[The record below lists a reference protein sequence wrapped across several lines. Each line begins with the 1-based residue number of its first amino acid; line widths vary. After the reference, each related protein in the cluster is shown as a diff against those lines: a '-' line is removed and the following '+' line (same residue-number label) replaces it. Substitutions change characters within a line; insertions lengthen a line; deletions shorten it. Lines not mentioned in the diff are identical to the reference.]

1 LTVDYEQTLRADG
14 SIAIPLDLSPGQGD
28 RNQDPAAIAQADAPS
43 ADSPD
48 AGVPGL
54 RAQWA
59 TRRRYMEAH
68 NEKRLPD
75 GRRRM
80 RRFPLFKF
88 LIERL
93 GTVLKA
99 SGVYRRGLRN
109 AVQVKLN
116 RMEITFDDLPES
128 FDGYTILHLTDLH
141 VDGLPDGIGHLAEL
155 VKGVPVDA
163 CVLTGDYR
171 FNIRGPFDAIL
182 SPMQEL
188 VDAVSARDG
197 IYGILGN
204 HDSVEMMEPFEKLGI
219 RMLANETLSLA
230 RGDDRVH
237 LTGIDDV
244 HYYYTVRALEALRA
258 TPDGFNIAL
267 VHSPEIVE
275 HAAAAGMSL
284 YLTGHT
290 HGGQICLPG
299 SRPIITNIAARR
311 AYATGSWRCGEM
323 VGYTSPG
330 AGISGLPVRYFSKS
344 EAALITLKRRA

>member
-1 LTVDYEQTLRADG
+1 MADG
-14 SIAIPLDLSPGQGD
+14 MIAVPLDLPPGHCD
-28 RNQDPAAIAQADAPS
+28 HISTPETIAPSETPS
-43 ADSPD
+43 ADP
-48 AGVPGL
+48 
-54 RAQWA
+54 REQWA
-59 TRRRYMEAH
+59 VRRRYMEAH

-88 LIERL
+88 LVKRL
-93 GTVLKA
+93 GTLLKA
-99 SGVYRRGLRN
+99 SGVYQRGLRN
-109 AVQVKLN
+109 AIDVKLN
-116 RMEITFDDLPES
+116 RMEVDFEDLPEA

-141 VDGLPDGIGHLAEL
+141 VDGLPDGMGHLTAL
-155 VKGVPVDA
+155 LKDVPVDA

-182 SPMQEL
+182 PPMDEL
-188 VDAVSARDG
+188 IQAISARDG
-197 IYGILGN
+197 VFGILGN
-204 HDSVEMMEPFEKLGI
+204 HDSVEMVEPFEKLGI
-219 RMLANETLSLA
+219 RMLINETLSLT
-230 RGDDRVH
+230 RGGEKIH

-258 TPDGFNIAL
+258 TPEGFNIAL

-275 HAAAAGMSL
+275 QAASAGISL

-299 SRPIITNIAARR
+299 GLPIITNIAGKR
-311 AYATGSWRCGEM
+311 AFSTGAWRCGAM
-323 VGYTSPG
+323 MGYTSPG

-344 EAALITLKRRA
+344 EAALITLRRRS

>member
-1 LTVDYEQTLRADG
+1 
-14 SIAIPLDLSPGQGD
+14 
-28 RNQDPAAIAQADAPS
+28 
-43 ADSPD
+43 
-48 AGVPGL
+48 
-54 RAQWA
+54 
-59 TRRRYMEAH
+59 MEAH

-80 RRFPLFKF
+80 RRFPIFKF
-88 LIERL
+88 LIQRL

-99 SGVYRRGLRN
+99 TGLYRRGLRN

-116 RMEITFDDLPES
+116 RLEIAFDGLPKA
-128 FDGYTILHLTDLH
+128 FDGYTILHITDLH
-141 VDGLPDGIGHLAEL
+141 VDGLPDGMGHLAEL
-155 VKGVPVDA
+155 VKGVQVDT

-182 SPMQEL
+182 PPMGEL
-188 VDAVSARDG
+188 VDAISARDG
-197 IYGILGN
+197 IFGILGN
-204 HDSVEMMEPFEKLGI
+204 HDSVEMVEPFEKLGI
-219 RMLANETLSLA
+219 RMLANETISLA
-230 RGDDRVH
+230 RGGETVH

-275 HAAAAGMSL
+275 QAASAGISL

-299 SRPIITNIAARR
+299 GVPILTNIAAKRVF
-311 AYATGSWRCGEM
+311 ATGPWRCGAM
-323 VGYTSPG
+323 MGYTSPG

-344 EAALITLKRRA
+344 EAALITLRRRA